1 MARQY
6 IRQVSLIVGDASGNG
21 IDLSQ
26 MRIRFATKQFDLQT
40 PNTAEIR
47 VYNLSDDTANKVQ
60 KEFTKVELRAGYDG
74 NFGTIF
80 AGTVV
85 QFRRGRE
92 NPTDKYMDLIVADGD
107 VAYNWAAIS
116 TTLAAGYTPD
126 DEFQAIAKAFEEH
139 GIKVGYKPTFRT
151 YQSPRG
157 TTLYGRARDRLRDFC
172 ETEGMRWSIQN
183 GKLQIIPKGQTMSQE
198 AFVLRPDT
206 GLIGMPIQTPSG
218 IEARCLLNP
227 NIRIGGRVQI
237 DQSSVQQAVI
247 NQQVSAGA
255 LRYNSFLPKLA
266 GDGLYAV
273 FVAEHR
279 GDTRGQDWYTDL
291 ICLAMDATVTPALLG
306 RGLTAGAV
314 SGS

>member
-107 VAYNWAAIS
+107 VAGDKVLACMAG
-116 TTLAAGYTPD
+116 AAGTAPAV
-126 DEFQAIAKAFEEH
+126 QK
-139 GIKVGYKPTFRT
+139 RT
-151 YQSPRG
+151 
-157 TTLYGRARDRLRDFC
+157 
-172 ETEGMRWSIQN
+172 
-183 GKLQIIPKGQTMSQE
+183 
-198 AFVLRPDT
+198 
-206 GLIGMPIQTPSG
+206 SG
-218 IEARCLLNP
+218 NRN
-227 NIRIGGRVQI
+227 VY
-237 DQSSVQQAVI
+237 I
-247 NQQVSAGA
+247 N
-255 LRYNSFLPKLA
+255 
-266 GDGLYAV
+266 
-273 FVAEHR
+273 
-279 GDTRGQDWYTDL
+279 
-291 ICLAMDATVTPALLG
+291 
-306 RGLTAGAV
+306 
-314 SGS
+314 

>member
-1 MARQY
+1 MGR
-6 IRQVSLIVGDASGNG
+6 S
-21 IDLSQ
+21 
-26 MRIRFATKQFDLQT
+26 FD
-40 PNTAEIR
+40 P
-47 VYNLSDDTANKVQ
+47 
-60 KEFTKVELRAGYDG
+60 
-74 NFGTIF
+74 
-80 AGTVV
+80 
-85 QFRRGRE
+85 
-92 NPTDKYMDLIVADGD
+92 
-107 VAYNWAAIS
+107 AAC
-116 TTLAAGYTPD
+116 L
-126 DEFQAIAKAFEEH
+126 
-139 GIKVGYKPTFRT
+139 
-151 YQSPRG
+151 
-157 TTLYGRARDRLRDFC
+157 RLRDFC

>member
-107 VAYNWAAIS
+107 VAYNWATIS